1 MPCRGGRGCA
11 GSAGRGRPLPPNP
24 LDTQAYPGRYSIMAK
39 EHTQAEMDI
48 TEAQVKAYL
57 EAHPDFLSN
66 NAEVLEKLL
75 PPDKHAGDSVA
86 DFQHF
91 AIRRLQQEIQRM
103 RGSYEQLVTS
113 ARDNSSVQQQVHRAI
128 VGLIRARGLEQLLEV
143 LTIDLVGLFNV
154 DVVRLAMETDM
165 VDMYEA
171 HYSEDQYSGIVF
183 IPAGLADAA
192 MQDQDALLVADTDAE
207 YIEGFDVIFSECT
220 QLVRSCALLRL
231 RLSHVPRQ
239 VILAFG
245 VRHKEHFH
253 AMQGVDLLQFLA
265 VIVQERLDTCLME
278 TGIDPTI

>member
-1 MPCRGGRGCA
+1 
-11 GSAGRGRPLPPNP
+11 
-24 LDTQAYPGRYSIMAK
+24 MAK
-39 EHTQAEMDI
+39 QEPHAETEITQ
-48 TEAQVKAYL
+48 AQVKAYL
-57 EAHPDFLSN
+57 AAHPDFLAKN
-66 NAEVLEKLL
+66 PDVLEKLL

-91 AIRRLQQEIQRM
+91 AIRRLQQEIQHM

-143 LTIDLVGLFNV
+143 LTIDLVSLFNV

-165 VDMYEA
+165 MDMYEA

-183 IPAGLADAA
+183 IPAGLVDAA
-192 MQDQDALLVADTDAE
+192 MGEQDAVLIADTDAE
-207 YIEGFDVIFSECT
+207 FVDGFDVIFSECT
-220 QLVRSCALLRL
+220 RIVHSCALLRL
-231 RLSHVPRQ
+231 RLTHVPRQ

-253 AMQGVDLLQFLA
+253 ANQGVDLLQFLA
-265 VIVQERLDTCLME
+265 VIVQERLDTCLLE
-278 TGIDPTI
+278 TGIDP